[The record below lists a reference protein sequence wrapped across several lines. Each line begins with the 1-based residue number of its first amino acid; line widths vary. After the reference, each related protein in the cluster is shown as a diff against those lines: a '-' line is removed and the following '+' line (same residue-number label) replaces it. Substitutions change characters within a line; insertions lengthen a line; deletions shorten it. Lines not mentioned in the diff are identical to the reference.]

1 MKYFFAVILNISL
14 IFSHF
19 PLFAGQN
26 FLSEK
31 NARTENSFFDKK
43 NVQKKQDSLEL
54 NKEFRNFLFE
64 IAKNVI
70 LQQADGDFFEISRP
84 AVQFLLLPI
93 WKNSTFSYLYEVFFP
108 EKAGEINS
116 QAIKKFEDEAETDE
130 DPETFD
136 LISILDGKS
145 DSEKKNAGIEEV
157 LNRLHDGKLREISYG
172 NEKTSVFEKD
182 GFTVLL
188 NADEKIAVR
197 RTFDS
202 KFHIVKKE
210 TFSSPQNFEKFS
222 ATSQTNY
229 FYSDDEKLFKTE
241 SENFSKKTRVLKTYR
256 DDGKI
261 ESETKI
267 HCEEGNPQTKSLCIK
282 DSEKKWEY
290 DEKCRIKKIILT
302 EYFPAK
308 NQKTEKKEHIT
319 RFEYVFEQTP
329 DTYFYEDGKLR
340 IQTVYDNSTDFTK
353 TFFFDGGFSVVG
365 KYVAG
370 EKVSETTYLNDR
382 ALRRLKNEN

>member
-1 MKYFFAVILNISL
+1 MKSFFAVILNISL

-19 PLFAGQN
+19 PLFAGEN
-26 FLSEK
+26 FLSWK
-31 NARTENSFFDKK
+31 NARTENSSFDKK
-43 NVQKKQDSLEL
+43 NAQKKQDGLEL
-54 NKEFRNFLFE
+54 NGEFRNFLFE

-70 LQQADGDFFEISRP
+70 LQQADGEIFEISRP
-84 AVQFLLLPI
+84 AVQMLLLPV

-116 QAIKKFEDEAETDE
+116 LAIKKFEDEAEAE
-130 DPETFD
+130 DDDSENFD
-136 LISILDGKS
+136 LLSVLDGKS
-145 DSEKKNAGIEEV
+145 DGEKKNADIEAV
-157 LNRLHDGKLREISYG
+157 LNRLHDGKLRKISYG
-172 NEKTSVFEKD
+172 NEKTSIFEKD

-188 NADEKIAVR
+188 NADEKTAVR

-202 KFHIVKKE
+202 NFHLVKKE

-222 ATSQTNY
+222 AVSETNY
-229 FYSDDEKLFKTE
+229 FYSDDGKLFKTE
-241 SENFSKKTRVLKTYR
+241 AENFSKKTRVLKTYR

-261 ESETKI
+261 EGETKI
-267 HCEEGNPQTKSLCIK
+267 HFEEENPQTKSICVK
-282 DSEKKWEY
+282 DSEKKCEY
-290 DEKCRIKKIILT
+290 DEKGRIKKIILT

-308 NQKTEKKEHIT
+308 NKKTEKKEHIT

-353 TFFFDGGFSVVG
+353 TFFFDGGFYVVG
-365 KYVAG
+365 KYIAG
-370 EKVSETTYLNDR
+370 EKVSETTYLDGR
-382 ALRRLKNEN
+382 ALRRLKK

>member
-1 MKYFFAVILNISL
+1 MKSFFAVILNISL

-19 PLFAGQN
+19 PLFAGEN
-26 FLSEK
+26 FLSWK
-31 NARTENSFFDKK
+31 NARTENSSFDKK
-43 NVQKKQDSLEL
+43 NAQKKQDGLEL
-54 NKEFRNFLFE
+54 NGEFRNFLFE

-70 LQQADGDFFEISRP
+70 LQQADGEIFEISRP
-84 AVQFLLLPI
+84 AVQMLLLPV

-116 QAIKKFEDEAETDE
+116 LAIKKFEDEAEAE
-130 DPETFD
+130 DDDSENFD
-136 LISILDGKS
+136 LLSVLDGKS
-145 DSEKKNAGIEEV
+145 DGEKKNADIEAV
-157 LNRLHDGKLREISYG
+157 LNRLHDGKLRKISYG
-172 NEKTSVFEKD
+172 NEKTSIFEKD

-188 NADEKIAVR
+188 NADEKTAVR

-202 KFHIVKKE
+202 NFHLVKKE

-222 ATSQTNY
+222 AVSETNY
-229 FYSDDEKLFKTE
+229 FYSDDGKLFKSE
-241 SENFSKKTRVLKTYR
+241 AENFSKKTRVLKTYR

-261 ESETKI
+261 EGETKI
-267 HCEEGNPQTKSLCIK
+267 HFEEENPQTKSICVK

-290 DEKCRIKKIILT
+290 DEKGRIKKIILT

-308 NQKTEKKEHIT
+308 NKKTEKKEHIT

-340 IQTVYDNSTDFTK
+340 IKTVYDNSTDFTK

-365 KYVAG
+365 KYIAG
-370 EKVSETTYLNDR
+370 EKVSETTYLDGR
-382 ALRRLKNEN
+382 ALRRLKK

>member
-1 MKYFFAVILNISL
+1 MKHFFAVVLNISL

-43 NVQKKQDSLEL
+43 NVQKKQDRLEL

-145 DSEKKNAGIEEV
+145 DSEKKNAGIEAV
-157 LNRLHDGKLREISYG
+157 LNRLHDGKLRKISYG

-267 HCEEGNPQTKSLCIK
+267 HCEEENPQTKSLCVK

-308 NQKTEKKEHIT
+308 NKKTEKKEHIT

-365 KYVAG
+365 KYAAG

>member
-1 MKYFFAVILNISL
+1 MKYFFVVILNISL

-19 PLFAGQN
+19 PLFAGEN
-26 FLSEK
+26 FLSGK
-31 NARTENSFFDKK
+31 NARTEDSFFDKK
-43 NVQKKQDSLEL
+43 NAQKKQNGLEL
-54 NKEFRNFLFE
+54 NGEFRNFLFE

-70 LQQADGDFFEISRP
+70 LQQSDGEIFEISRP
-84 AVQFLLLPI
+84 AVQFLLLPV

-116 QAIKKFEDEAETDE
+116 LAIKNFEDEAEAE
-130 DPETFD
+130 DDDSENFD
-136 LISILDGKS
+136 LLSVLDGKS
-145 DSEKKNAGIEEV
+145 DGEKKNADIEAV
-157 LNRLHDGKLREISYG
+157 LNRLHDGKLRKISYG
-172 NEKTSVFEKD
+172 NEKTSIFEKD

-188 NADEKIAVR
+188 NADEKTAVR

-202 KFHIVKKE
+202 NFHPVKKE

-222 ATSQTNY
+222 AVSETNY
-229 FYSDDEKLFKTE
+229 FYSDNGKLFKSE
-241 SENFSKKTRVLKTYR
+241 AENFSKKTRVLKTYR

-261 ESETKI
+261 EGETKI
-267 HCEEGNPQTKSLCIK
+267 HFEEENPQTKSICVK

-290 DEKCRIKKIILT
+290 DEKGRIKKIILT

-308 NQKTEKKEHIT
+308 NKKIEKKEHIT

-340 IQTVYDNSTDFTK
+340 IKTVYDNSTDFTK

-365 KYVAG
+365 KYIAG
-370 EKVSETTYLNDR
+370 EKVSETTYLDGR
-382 ALRRLKNEN
+382 ALRRLKK

>member
-1 MKYFFAVILNISL
+1 MKSFFAVILNISL

-19 PLFAGQN
+19 PLFAGESL
-26 FLSEK
+26 LSGK
-31 NARTENSFFDKK
+31 NAKTENSFFDKK
-43 NVQKKQDSLEL
+43 NAQKKQDGLEL
-54 NKEFRNFLFE
+54 NGEFRNFLFE

-70 LQQADGDFFEISRP
+70 LQQADGEIFEISRP
-84 AVQFLLLPI
+84 AVQMLLLPV

-116 QAIKKFEDEAETDE
+116 LAIKKFEAEAEDDDSE
-130 DPETFD
+130 NFD
-136 LISILDGKS
+136 LLSVLDGKS
-145 DSEKKNAGIEEV
+145 DGEKKNADIEAV
-157 LNRLHDGKLREISYG
+157 LNRLHDGKLRKISYG
-172 NEKTSVFEKD
+172 NEKTSIFEKD

-188 NADEKIAVR
+188 NADEKTAVR

-202 KFHIVKKE
+202 NFHLVKKE

-222 ATSQTNY
+222 AVSETNY
-229 FYSDDEKLFKTE
+229 FYSDDGKLFKTE
-241 SENFSKKTRVLKTYR
+241 AENFSKKTRVLKTYR

-261 ESETKI
+261 EGETKI
-267 HCEEGNPQTKSLCIK
+267 HFEEENPQTKSICVK

-290 DEKCRIKKIILT
+290 DEKGRIKKIILT

-308 NQKTEKKEHIT
+308 NKKTEKKEHIT
-319 RFEYVFEQTP
+319 SFEYVFEQTP

-340 IQTVYDNSTDFTK
+340 IKTVYDNSTDFTK

-365 KYVAG
+365 KYIAG
-370 EKVSETTYLNDR
+370 EKVSETTYLDGR
-382 ALRRLKNEN
+382 ALRRLKK

>member
-1 MKYFFAVILNISL
+1 MKYFIAVILNISL

-19 PLFAGQN
+19 PLFAGESL
-26 FLSEK
+26 LSGK
-31 NARTENSFFDKK
+31 NAKTENSFFDKK
-43 NVQKKQDSLEL
+43 NAQKKQDGLEL
-54 NKEFRNFLFE
+54 NGEFRNFLFE

-70 LQQADGDFFEISRP
+70 LQQADGEIFEISRP
-84 AVQFLLLPI
+84 AVQFLLLPL

-108 EKAGEINS
+108 EKAGEINF
-116 QAIKKFEDEAETDE
+116 QAIKKFEDKAESDDDASE
-130 DPETFD
+130 NFD
-136 LISILDGKS
+136 LLSVLDGKS
-145 DSEKKNAGIEEV
+145 DGEKKNADIEAV
-157 LNRLHDGKLREISYG
+157 LNRLHDGKLRKISYG

-188 NADEKIAVR
+188 NADEKTAVR

-202 KFHIVKKE
+202 NFHLVKKE

-222 ATSQTNY
+222 AVSETNY
-229 FYSDDEKLFKTE
+229 FYSDDGKLLKTE
-241 SENFSKKTRVLKTYR
+241 AENFSKKTRVLKTYR

-261 ESETKI
+261 EGETKV
-267 HCEEGNPQTKSLCIK
+267 HFEEENPQTKSIYVK

-290 DEKCRIKKIILT
+290 DEKGRIEKIILT

-308 NQKTEKKEHIT
+308 NKKTEKKEHIT

-340 IQTVYDNSTDFTK
+340 IKTVYDNSTDFTK

-365 KYVAG
+365 KYIAG
-370 EKVSETTYLNDR
+370 EKVSETTYLDGR
-382 ALRRLKNEN
+382 SLRRLKK

>member
-1 MKYFFAVILNISL
+1 MKSFFAVILNISL

-19 PLFAGQN
+19 PLFAGEN
-26 FLSEK
+26 FLSGK
-31 NARTENSFFDKK
+31 NAKTENSFFDKK
-43 NVQKKQDSLEL
+43 NAQKKQDGLEL
-54 NKEFRNFLFE
+54 NGEFRNFLFE

-70 LQQADGDFFEISRP
+70 LQQADGEIFEISRP
-84 AVQFLLLPI
+84 AVQFLLLPV

-116 QAIKKFEDEAETDE
+116 LAIKKFEDEAEAE
-130 DPETFD
+130 DDDSENFD
-136 LISILDGKS
+136 LLSVLDGKS
-145 DSEKKNAGIEEV
+145 DGEKKNADIEAV
-157 LNRLHDGKLREISYG
+157 LNRLHDGKLRKISYG
-172 NEKTSVFEKD
+172 NEKTSIFEKD

-188 NADEKIAVR
+188 NADEKTAVR

-202 KFHIVKKE
+202 NFHPVKKE

-222 ATSQTNY
+222 AVSETNY
-229 FYSDDEKLFKTE
+229 FYSDDGKLFKTE
-241 SENFSKKTRVLKTYR
+241 AENFSKKTRILKTYR

-261 ESETKI
+261 EGETKI
-267 HCEEGNPQTKSLCIK
+267 HFEEENPQTKSICVK

-290 DEKCRIKKIILT
+290 DEKGRIKKIILT

-308 NQKTEKKEHIT
+308 NKKTEKKEHIT

-340 IQTVYDNSTDFTK
+340 IKTVYDNSTDFTK

-365 KYVAG
+365 KYIAG
-370 EKVSETTYLNDR
+370 EKVSETTYLDGR
-382 ALRRLKNEN
+382 ALRRLKK

>member
-1 MKYFFAVILNISL
+1 MKSFFAVILNISL

-19 PLFAGQN
+19 PLFAGEN
-26 FLSEK
+26 FLSGK
-31 NARTENSFFDKK
+31 NAKTENSFFDKK
-43 NVQKKQDSLEL
+43 NAQKKQDGLEL
-54 NKEFRNFLFE
+54 NGEFRNFLFE

-70 LQQADGDFFEISRP
+70 LQQADGEIFEISRP
-84 AVQFLLLPI
+84 AVQMLLLPV

-116 QAIKKFEDEAETDE
+116 LAIKKFEAEAEDDDSE
-130 DPETFD
+130 NFD
-136 LISILDGKS
+136 LLSVLDGKS
-145 DSEKKNAGIEEV
+145 DGEKKNADIEAV
-157 LNRLHDGKLREISYG
+157 LNRLHDGKLRKISYG
-172 NEKTSVFEKD
+172 NEKTSIFEKD

-188 NADEKIAVR
+188 NADEKTAVR

-202 KFHIVKKE
+202 NFHLVKKE

-222 ATSQTNY
+222 AVSETNY
-229 FYSDDEKLFKTE
+229 FYSDDGKLFKTE
-241 SENFSKKTRVLKTYR
+241 AENFSKKTRVLKTYR

-261 ESETKI
+261 EGETKI
-267 HCEEGNPQTKSLCIK
+267 HFEEENPQTKSICVK

-290 DEKCRIKKIILT
+290 DEKGRIKKIILT

-308 NQKTEKKEHIT
+308 NKKTEKKEHIT
-319 RFEYVFEQTP
+319 SFEYVFEQTP

-340 IQTVYDNSTDFTK
+340 IKTVYDNSTDFTK

-365 KYVAG
+365 KYIAG
-370 EKVSETTYLNDR
+370 EKVSETTYLDGR
-382 ALRRLKNEN
+382 ALRRLKK